1 MVKDKV
7 YILVLTITK
16 LDSSFVKQ
24 KFYIEDYCVP
34 CRLHRNKPERG
45 VKRVCKRRYFKEHF
59 K

>member
-24 KFYIEDYCVP
+24 EFYIEDYCVP
-34 CRLHRNKPERG
+34 CRLHRNKPERR
-45 VKRVCKRRYFKEHF
+45 VLVCKIRYFKEHF